1 MYNGMY
7 TEGGREGGRG
17 GGGMKGGRDWEKEE
31 KRESERENTY
41 LFCKLVGDT
50 YIYVRMYVHCVTL
63 HTCYCAASY
72 KLCMYV
78 TNMCLHISH

>member
-50 YIYVRMYVHCVTL
+50 YIHVPYALLLIMYTML
-63 HTCYCAASY
+63 WITGAS
-72 KLCMYV
+72 
-78 TNMCLHISH
+78 